1 MRSIRLMRRVR
12 SPAELGLTAYD
23 RRRLERALREA
34 RDARHFRRLLAVK
47 LVAEGKPVGEV
58 ARLCALSRPI
68 VYRWLGRYLESHEPE
83 ALLDSPRTG
92 RPRGASRLTDPLL
105 RRLVQQSPQ
114 EAGWA
119 THGWTVPLL
128 CTHLHQQGIDVSPRT
143 LRRRLHEADLRWK
156 RPRYVYVT
164 RAPHLG
170 QKKGVLSVV

>member
-1 MRSIRLMRRVR
+1 M
-12 SPAELGLTAYD
+12 
-23 RRRLERALREA
+23 REA
-34 RDARHFRRLLAVK
+34 RDARYFQRLLAVK
-47 LVAEGKPVGEV
+47 LVAEGKSVGEV

-68 VYRWLGRYLESHEPE
+68 VYRWLERYLQSREPQ
-83 ALLDSPRTG
+83 ALLDCPRAG
-92 RPRGASRLTDPLL
+92 RPRSAPSLSDARL
-105 RRLVQQSPQ
+105 RSLVQQSPQ

-143 LRRRLHEADLRWK
+143 LRRRLHEAGLRWK

-170 QKKGVLSVV
+170 QKKGALSAV

>member
-1 MRSIRLMRRVR
+1 MHSIRLMRRVR
-12 SPAELGLTAYD
+12 GPTELGLTAYV

-47 LVAEGKPVGEV
+47 LVAEGMSVGAV

-68 VYRWLGRYLESHEPE
+68 VYRWLGRYLEAHEPE

-92 RPRGASRLTDPLL
+92 RPRGASPLTDTLL

-128 CTHLHQQGIDVSPRT
+128 CTHLQQQGIDVSPRT
-143 LRRRLHEADLRWK
+143 LRRRLH
-156 RPRYVYVT
+156 
-164 RAPHLG
+164 
-170 QKKGVLSVV
+170 